1 MNRIARKYFL
11 PVLLGS
17 VLVFAIDLPRT
28 SAATPS
34 NYSLKHFDIHSLEH
48 LGDDGFWGKFRES
61 VMKDRDKNEPGDGD
75 PSGPSD
81 DGDFGGN
88 DRGGGHGGRGD
99 GPGGGGHGDGGGRR

>member
-1 MNRIARKYFL
+1 M

-28 SAATPS
+28 SAAMPL
-34 NYSLKHFDIHSLEH
+34 NYSLEHFDIHSLAH

-81 DGDFGGN
+81 GDFGGN
-88 DRGGGHGGRGD
+88 DRGGDHGGRGD